1 MHKAIIYIATVCIV
15 AVSTLSLAA
24 QTTGNSIVATVSNA
38 TDERYRIGFQD
49 TLEIQVFRR
58 PELTVRQVVSPAG
71 TIRLYRL
78 DKPIV
83 AACKTERELATAIE
97 DAYRVSYL
105 KDPQVTV
112 VVAEQKSQ
120 PISVIGAV
128 EKAGSYYVGKKMHL
142 LEILAMAGGPNKEAG
157 TRLLVARAGTNS
169 NCRTDNVAQSDDMEL
184 FNFKLRDVQEGKKT
198 LRMEPGDIVS
208 VLSADYV
215 YVYGNVMDPGQ
226 LIVREPIT
234 LTQAIASS
242 KGLKPATDKG
252 DVRILRQKADSLE
265 RDEILVDLS
274 AIEKGKAKD
283 PYLEPNDIVAVSKDG
298 SKAIVNGIVKTIQN
312 GVPSIFARGF

>member
-1 MHKAIIYIATVCIV
+1 MHKAIIYIAAVGIIAISMLTV
-15 AVSTLSLAA
+15 AA
-24 QTTGNSIVATVSNA
+24 QTSGNSIVAAVSNA

-49 TLEIQVFRR
+49 TIEIQVFRH
-58 PELTVRQVVSPAG
+58 PELSIRQAVSPSG

-83 AACKTERELATAIE
+83 AACKTERELAAAIE

-105 KDPQVTV
+105 KNPQVSV
-112 VVAEQKSQ
+112 VVTEQKSQ

-142 LEILAMAGGPNKEAG
+142 LEILALAGGPNKEAG
-157 TRLLVARAGTNS
+157 TRMLVARAGTNS
-169 NCRTDNVAQSDDMEL
+169 NCSEINQTDSDNMEL
-184 FNFKLRDVQEGKKT
+184 FNFKIRDIQEGKKT

-215 YVYGNVMDPGQ
+215 YVYGNVIDPGQ
-226 LIVREPIT
+226 LTVREPIT

-252 DVRILRQKADSLE
+252 DVRILRQRTDSLE
-265 RDEILVDLS
+265 RDEILVDLN

-312 GVPSIFARGF
+312 GIPSIFARGF